1 MSTFLF
7 VFTNLPLSLSL
18 YFALS
23 HSLSLSLAVHH
34 LGTEIECNNVT
45 LMKDHLKINTR

>member
-18 YFALS
+18 YFAL
-23 HSLSLSLAVHH
+23 SLSLSLAVHH

-45 LMKDHLKINTR
+45 LMKDHQKIITR